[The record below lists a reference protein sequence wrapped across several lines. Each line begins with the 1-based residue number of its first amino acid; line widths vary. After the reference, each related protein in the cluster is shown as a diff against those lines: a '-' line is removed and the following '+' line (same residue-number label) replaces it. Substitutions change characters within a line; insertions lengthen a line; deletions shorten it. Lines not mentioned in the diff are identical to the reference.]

1 MQSVPIIGDSLT
13 WLLFQRVSVF
23 GLVAVLRVMAIFS
36 SCVTINFRSLT
47 MPTNVLWPRHPLGF
61 IKGLEKGKNKMLIP
75 AGTKLKAKSVSDE
88 VRDFLGKDGTTK
100 VKRRVVNIASVDKEG
115 DWIKITSFDPSWP
128 IPSKGQEFELPP
140 VKRLECFDGIMQ
152 NVMV

>member
-1 MQSVPIIGDSLT
+1 MC
-13 WLLFQRVSVF
+13 
-23 GLVAVLRVMAIFS
+23 GLVAVLRVMAISS
-36 SCVTINFRSLT
+36 SCVITNFHPFLT
-47 MPTNVLWPRHPLGF
+47 MLTSVIMPRRSDGF
-61 IKGLEKGKNKMLIP
+61 IKGRSKGKNKMLIP

-88 VRDFLGKDGTTK
+88 VREFLGKDGTTK
-100 VKRRVVNIASVDKEG
+100 VKRRVVNIAASDKEG

-128 IPSKGQEFELPP
+128 IPQKGQEFELPT

>member
-1 MQSVPIIGDSLT
+1 
-13 WLLFQRVSVF
+13 
-23 GLVAVLRVMAIFS
+23 
-36 SCVTINFRSLT
+36 
-47 MPTNVLWPRHPLGF
+47 
-61 IKGLEKGKNKMLIP
+61 MLIP

-88 VRDFLGKDGTTK
+88 VREFLGKDGTTK
-100 VKRRVVNIASVDKEG
+100 IKRRVVNIAASDKEG

-128 IPSKGQEFELPP
+128 IPLKGQEFELPP

>member
-1 MQSVPIIGDSLT
+1 M
-13 WLLFQRVSVF
+13 F
-23 GLVAVLRVMAIFS
+23 GLVAVLREMAIFS
-36 SCVTINFRSLT
+36 SCVTTNFHPFLT
-47 MPTNVLWPRHPLGF
+47 MPTNVIQPRHPLGF
-61 IKGLEKGKNKMLIP
+61 IKGLSKVRNNKMLIP
-75 AGTKLKAKSVSDE
+75 SGTKLKAKSVSDE
-88 VRDFLGKDGTTK
+88 VREFLGKDGTTK
-100 VKRRVVNIASVDKEG
+100 VKRRVVNIAASDKEG

>member
-1 MQSVPIIGDSLT
+1 MC
-13 WLLFQRVSVF
+13 

-36 SCVTINFRSLT
+36 SCAIINFHPFT
-47 MPTNVLWPRHPLGF
+47 MPTNVPGPRRPLGF
-61 IKGLEKGKNKMLIP
+61 IKGLLKGKNKMLIP

-88 VRDFLGKDGTTK
+88 VREFLGKDGTTK
-100 VKRRVVNIASVDKEG
+100 IKRRVVNIAASDKEG

-128 IPSKGQEFELPP
+128 IPSKGQEFELPT

>member
-1 MQSVPIIGDSLT
+1 MYG
-13 WLLFQRVSVF
+13 R
-23 GLVAVLRVMAIFS
+23 VAVPSAIPISS
-36 SCVTINFRSLT
+36 SCAITFLT
-47 MPTNVLWPRHPLGF
+47 TLQNVPLSRCSVSH
-61 IKGLEKGKNKMLIP
+61 IKGHYKGKSKMLIP
-75 AGTKLKAKSVSDE
+75 TGTKLKAKSVSDE

-100 VKRRVVNIASVDKEG
+100 IKRRVVNIAASDKEG
-115 DWIKITSFDPSWP
+115 DWIKITSFDPTWP